1 MGVQSTPNTSTNM
14 SGSAA
19 AVSVVLAKKK
29 GRDNAEVKALEAA
42 FKKVDLNK
50 DGRVDIDEYVNIL
63 ESRGLNIDAGEV
75 KQMFALADKNGD
87 SVLDRAEVNKEIRR
101 LNDVDTAF
109 KAMDKN
115 KIRQLLLI
123 SRDSFVDSREMEAS
137 TKLNEKQAKAAVKV
151 CDKDDDG
158 VLNKSEFHSMINR
171 NKSKNPEV
179 EKGDRMFDQL
189 DTNKDGFLTSQ
200 ELSKSMDASQAYLV
214 THSKRVDKNRDGKL
228 DREEFRDFMGG
239 RGGANKK

>member
-115 KIRQLLLI
+115 K
-123 SRDSFVDSREMEAS
+123 DSFVDSQEREAS

-189 DTNKDGFLTSQ
+189 DTNKDGFLTSK
-200 ELSKSMDASQAYLV
+200 ELSKTMDASQAYLV